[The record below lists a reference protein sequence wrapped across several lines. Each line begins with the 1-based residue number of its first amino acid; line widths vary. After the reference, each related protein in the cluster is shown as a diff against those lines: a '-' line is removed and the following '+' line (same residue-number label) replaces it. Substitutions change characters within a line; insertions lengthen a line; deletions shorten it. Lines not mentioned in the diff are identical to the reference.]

1 MLDCFNS
8 CTLESNQ
15 IKIKMA
21 QFEVAFERKPSTH
34 YVELKLN
41 YASATATGQNFNYE
55 ISEQNGIN
63 GTFSIYSNGYR
74 LKIRIN
80 DVKNLSIKATDVLIN
95 DKRDQLGSFNCNGNE
110 WSAHSSER
118 IRSIKRSIILSF
130 EESEAQSI
138 RKDFNDIFANS
149 TLENDTKSEMKDKFT
164 VVAQDKNEFEFE
176 KGTLCLLSPV
186 LKRMIEN
193 PETIEAKSNK
203 VEINNF
209 SSKTIETFQA
219 LLNKSDSLKKE
230 NFTAEL
236 VMFADYYL
244 IRSLSTVCEKHSKI
258 TKENALDFTK
268 AGYFTNNKEILKAV
282 VEFFRENKL
291 TLDEEWKEFQ
301 KNYPEGFIKLMN
313 LLHFVE

>member
-1 MLDCFNS
+1 
-8 CTLESNQ
+8 
-15 IKIKMA
+15 MA

-34 YVELKLN
+34 HVELKLN

-149 TLENDTKSEMKDKFT
+149 TLENDTKSEK
-164 VVAQDKNEFEFE
+164 
-176 KGTLCLLSPV
+176 KGLV
-186 LKRMIEN
+186 
-193 PETIEAKSNK
+193 AKSFYQ
-203 VEINNF
+203 I
-209 SSKTIETFQA
+209 Q
-219 LLNKSDSLKKE
+219 
-230 NFTAEL
+230 
-236 VMFADYYL
+236 ADY
-244 IRSLSTVCEKHSKI
+244 R
-258 TKENALDFTK
+258 
-268 AGYFTNNKEILKAV
+268 
-282 VEFFRENKL
+282 
-291 TLDEEWKEFQ
+291 
-301 KNYPEGFIKLMN
+301 
-313 LLHFVE
+313 